1 MSTVT
6 ERFLRYIAFPTTSA
20 ENSDTI
26 PSTAGQKLLGAAL
39 AEELAAL
46 GLPGAHMD
54 ELGYVYATLPA
65 TPGCIAPAIGLIAH
79 MDTSPDVSG
88 ANIHP
93 RIVHYSGGDLPLKAG
108 EAITLA
114 AFPALA
120 NYTGQ
125 DLIVTDGT
133 TLLGADD
140 KAGIAEIMTACDTLQ
155 LTPRSSTVR
164 LPSASRPTKRSDV
177 ASTTLTL
184 ANFPLRQP
192 TPWTAE
198 NSGRSNMR
206 ISTQPRRGLKSR
218 G

>member
-39 AEELAAL
+39 AEDLAAL

-93 RIVHYSGGDLPLKAG
+93 RIVLLGRRSPAEGG

-140 KAGIAEIMTACDTLQ
+140 KAG
-155 LTPRSSTVR
+155 
-164 LPSASRPTKRSDV
+164 
-177 ASTTLTL
+177 
-184 ANFPLRQP
+184 
-192 TPWTAE
+192 
-198 NSGRSNMR
+198 
-206 ISTQPRRGLKSR
+206 
-218 G
+218 

>member
-6 ERFLRYIAFPTTSA
+6 ERFLRYIAFPDHLA

-93 RIVHYSGGDLPLKAG
+93 RIVHYS
-108 EAITLA
+108 
-114 AFPALA
+114 
-120 NYTGQ
+120 
-125 DLIVTDGT
+125 
-133 TLLGADD
+133 
-140 KAGIAEIMTACDTLQ
+140 AEI
-155 LTPRSSTVR
+155 
-164 LPSASRPTKRSDV
+164 SR
-177 ASTTLTL
+177 
-184 ANFPLRQP
+184 
-192 TPWTAE
+192 
-198 NSGRSNMR
+198 
-206 ISTQPRRGLKSR
+206 
-218 G
+218 